1 MSLFLRLFLVLMLQS
16 RGRKAA
22 PLDTTTVWSR
32 VMPNDL
38 DLNRH
43 VNNGRV
49 LTLAD
54 LGRIDWFWRTGC
66 LKAALRM
73 GAAPIVGDAT
83 ARFIKQLKLFE
94 RIRIESRMLGWGA
107 KWAFLEH
114 RIYRRDGALA
124 AIVVIRGMFHG
135 GKKGAVSPAA
145 LLEATGHA
153 ATASPVLPEWVQ
165 TWSRALDQLSE
176 SVRKPEAATATA

>member
-1 MSLFLRLFLVLMLQS
+1 MSLFLRLFLMLLFQS
-16 RGRKAA
+16 RGKKAA
-22 PLDTTTVWSR
+22 ALDTTTVWSR

-54 LGRIDWFWRTGC
+54 LGRIDWFYRTGC
-66 LKAALRM
+66 LRAALKR
-73 GAAPIVGDAT
+73 GWAPIVGDAT

-94 RIRIESRMLGWGA
+94 RIRIDSRMLGWGA

-114 RIYRRDGALA
+114 RIYRSDGQLA

-135 GKKGAVSPAA
+135 GKQGAIAPATLMEASGHVVTSSP
-145 LLEATGHA
+145 E
-153 ATASPVLPEWVQ
+153 LPTWVQ
-165 TWSRALDQLSE
+165 TWATSLDQLSD
-176 SVRKPEAATATA
+176 SVRKPS